1 MTMSAGGKIPATIVT
16 GFLGAGKTTL
26 LANLLR
32 EAKGKRI
39 AVIVNEFGDMGFD
52 GSLVDGC
59 ADPGCAAEEVV
70 ELTNGCICCTV
81 ADDFLPTMEML
92 ISRTPAPD
100 HIVIETSGLA
110 LPQPLVRAFSWP
122 SVKTRVTVDAVVT
135 VVDAAAVAEGR
146 VTGDE
151 AALAAQRAADAALD
165 HDSPVEELFED
176 QLRCAD
182 LVVLNK
188 ADLVS
193 DTALVRVRAEVADRV
208 RPAVEIVA
216 AERGRLSADVLLGRL
231 SAAEDDMADR
241 ASHHEAHHDHDHDH
255 DDDDDHDHDHDDD
268 HDHDHDHDHHHH
280 QDHRHDEF
288 ASHVIPVPVLASLAD
303 LETRVAAAMD
313 VPGVLRI
320 KGAAAIAG
328 KAAPALVQA
337 VGPRVEAWFARDARA
352 PGKVVVIGLAGFD
365 LDRVAAVLSR
375 AEAAE

>member
-1 MTMSAGGKIPATIVT
+1 MTASTPRTAGKIPATIVT

-39 AVIVNEFGDMGFD
+39 ALIVNEFGDMGFD

-59 ADPGCAAEEVV
+59 ADPDCAAEEVV

-92 ISRTPAPD
+92 IARDEAPD

-151 AALAAQRAADAALD
+151 AALAAQRAADEALD

-176 QLRCAD
+176 QLVCAD

-188 ADLVS
+188 ADLV
-193 DTALVRVRAEVADRV
+193 DPATLERVRAEVAGRV
-208 RPAVEIVA
+208 RAAVEIVA
-216 AERGRLSADVLLGRL
+216 AEKGRLAADVLLGRM
-231 SAAEDDMADR
+231 SASEDDMHGR
-241 ASHHEAHHDHDHDH
+241 ESHHEHHHH
-255 DDDDDHDHDHDDD
+255 DD
-268 HDHDHDHDHHHH
+268 HDHDHDHDDHDHDHDDHDHHHH
-280 QDHRHDEF
+280 HHHDHDDF
-288 ASHVIPVPVLASLAD
+288 VSHVVELAPLASLKD
-303 LETRVAAAMD
+303 LEARVAAAMA

-320 KGAAAIAG
+320 KGAVGIEG
-328 KAAPALVQA
+328 KAAPAMVQA

-352 PGKVVVIGLAGFD
+352 PGRVVVIGLAGFD
-365 LDRVAAVLSR
+365 LARVEGLLASALAA
-375 AEAAE
+375 

>member
-1 MTMSAGGKIPATIVT
+1 MTASAKAPKPKIPATIVT

-32 EAKGKRI
+32 EARGQRI
-39 AVIVNEFGDMGFD
+39 ALIVNEFGDMGFD
-52 GSLVDGC
+52 GALVDGC
-59 ADPGCAAEEVV
+59 ADPDCAADDVV

-92 ISRTPAPD
+92 IDRDEAPD

-135 VVDAAAVAEGR
+135 VVDTAAVAEGR
-146 VTGDE
+146 VASDE
-151 AALAAQRAADAALD
+151 AAVAAQRAADDALD

-188 ADLVS
+188 ADLV
-193 DTALVRVRAEVADRV
+193 DAAALEAVRAKVAARL

-216 AERGRLSADVLLGRL
+216 AEKGVLSADVLLGRG
-231 SAAEDDMADR
+231 SASEDDMTGR
-241 ASHHEAHHDHDHDH
+241 ESHHESGHHPHHHDDHDDHDHHHHHDHDHD
-255 DDDDDHDHDHDDD
+255 DF
-268 HDHDHDHDHHHH
+268 
-280 QDHRHDEF
+280 E
-288 ASHVIPVPVLASLAD
+288 SHVIAVPAVASLKD
-303 LETRVAAAMD
+303 LEARVAAAMAL
-313 VPGVLRI
+313 PGVLRI
-320 KGAAAIAG
+320 KGAVAVSG
-328 KAAPALVQA
+328 KAAPAMVQA

-352 PGKVVVIGLAGFD
+352 PGHLVAIGVAGFD
-365 LDRVAAVLSR
+365 VARVRGLL
-375 AEAAE
+375 AEADAA